1 MSCCE
6 SFPSTEQP
14 GSSGNGRPLSR
25 GQGGPGG
32 SVSAPVTP
40 KTLSLHG
47 SLEGSPAQ
55 VRLLP
60 LSRFPHLGFP
70 RPFPRRGDESKPS
83 LRTVGG
89 RAVPFALRVLLT
101 GLIIRLTG
109 GQAHGRKPK
118 YISIWGSMRVCP
130 RPTIHQA
137 ARARVPSGAEE
148 RGLWS
153 GASEGRRQ
161 VTRSR
166 KSSCLASRCE
176 LGHL

>member
-1 MSCCE
+1 MPRGSLSLPLNFTAAEVSGPGSDGPLLGLLPCLPLGVQTMSCCE

-55 VRLLP
+55 VHLLP

-70 RPFPRRGDESKPS
+70 RPFPRRGGESKPS
-83 LRTVGG
+83 LQHCRGAGCPLCPPSASDWTNNPIDRG
-89 RAVPFALRVLLT
+89 T
-101 GLIIRLTG
+101 GSWAKTKI
-109 GQAHGRKPK
+109 
-118 YISIWGSMRVCP
+118 Y
-130 RPTIHQA
+130 
-137 ARARVPSGAEE
+137 
-148 RGLWS
+148 
-153 GASEGRRQ
+153 
-161 VTRSR
+161 
-166 KSSCLASRCE
+166 
-176 LGHL
+176 